1 MSSLGHSAFHAGISG
16 LRARSALASAYQQG
30 DVKKVKR
37 FFKTVDMG
45 GKVGGLFMALL
56 LVALSISMFMTAFS
70 SQTEG
75 SRTAPSIPAE
85 AGALP
90 VTAVY
95 DDTGFVADYHIEHLP
110 DTFARIA
117 DDYHIQTAV
126 YSSSAPAH
134 DVYDSAFTDENGVV
148 LYIEEHED
156 YGTLTYYWGDNLNGI
171 FTPENIEILDSAQ
184 TYLDARTHDRASNV
198 VSDFKTGLNRLFNG
212 PEHKSFSAPFE
223 FATAIFWL
231 LMAPVFYLLVNFLIC
246 RLVGVSFSK
255 KKRKT
260 LYNRIIFNME
270 QSLSAE
276 SI

>member
-16 LRARSALASAYQQG
+16 LRARSALTSAYQQG

-37 FFKTVDMG
+37 FFKTVDIG
-45 GKVGGLFMALL
+45 GKVGGLFMALI

-70 SQTEG
+70 SQTDG

-110 DTFARIA
+110 DSFEHIA

-134 DVYDSAFTDENGVV
+134 DVYDSIFTDENGVV

-156 YGTLTYYWGDNLNGI
+156 YGTLTYYWGDNLDSI
-171 FTPENIEILDSAQ
+171 FTAENIEILDSAQ

-198 VSDFKTGLNRLFNG
+198 VSDFRAGLNQLFNG
-212 PEHKSFSAPFE
+212 PEHKSLSAPFE

-246 RLVGVSFSK
+246 GLVGVPFSK
-255 KKRKT
+255 KKRKAF
-260 LYNRIIFNME
+260 LDRLVSSME
-270 QSLSAE
+270 QNPAPT
-276 SI
+276 

>member
-16 LRARSALASAYQQG
+16 LRARSALTSAYQQG

-37 FFKTVDMG
+37 FFKTVDIG
-45 GKVGGLFMALL
+45 GKVGGLFMALI

-70 SQTEG
+70 SRTDG

-110 DTFARIA
+110 DSFEHIA

-134 DVYDSAFTDENGVV
+134 DVYDSIFTDENGVV

-156 YGTLTYYWGDNLNGI
+156 YGTLTYYWGDNLDSI
-171 FTPENIEILDSAQ
+171 FTAENIEILDSAQ

-198 VSDFKTGLNRLFNG
+198 VSDFRTGLNQLFNG
-212 PEHKSFSAPFE
+212 PEHKSLSAPFE

-246 RLVGVSFSK
+246 GLTGVPFSK
-255 KKRKT
+255 KKRKA
-260 LYNRIIFNME
+260 LLDRMVSHME
-270 QSLSAE
+270 QNPTPT
-276 SI
+276 

>member
-37 FFKTVDMG
+37 FFKTVNIG
-45 GKVGGLFMALL
+45 GKVGGLFMALI

-110 DTFARIA
+110 GTFEHIA

-126 YSSSAPAH
+126 YSSSAPA
-134 DVYDSAFTDENGVV
+134 
-148 LYIEEHED
+148 
-156 YGTLTYYWGDNLNGI
+156 
-171 FTPENIEILDSAQ
+171 P
-184 TYLDARTHDRASNV
+184 R
-198 VSDFKTGLNRLFNG
+198 RLQF
-212 PEHKSFSAPFE
+212 HFH
-223 FATAIFWL
+223 
-231 LMAPVFYLLVNFLIC
+231 
-246 RLVGVSFSK
+246 R
-255 KKRKT
+255 
-260 LYNRIIFNME
+260 
-270 QSLSAE
+270 
-276 SI
+276 

>member
-16 LRARSALASAYQQG
+16 LRARSALTSAYQQG
-30 DVKKVKR
+30 DVKRVKR
-37 FFKTVDMG
+37 FFKTVDIG
-45 GKVGGLFMALL
+45 GKVGGLFMALI

-70 SQTEG
+70 SQTDG

-110 DTFARIA
+110 DSFEHIA

-134 DVYDSAFTDENGVV
+134 DVYDSIFTDENGVV

-156 YGTLTYYWGDNLNGI
+156 YGTLTYYWGDNLDSI
-171 FTPENIEILDSAQ
+171 FTAENIEILDSAQ

-198 VSDFKTGLNRLFNG
+198 VSDFRTGLNQLFNG
-212 PEHKSFSAPFE
+212 PEHKSLSAPFE

-246 RLVGVSFSK
+246 GLTGAPFSK
-255 KKRKT
+255 KKRKA
-260 LYNRIIFNME
+260 LLDRMVSHME
-270 QSLSAE
+270 QNPAPT
-276 SI
+276 

>member
-16 LRARSALASAYQQG
+16 LRARSALTSAYQQG
-30 DVKKVKR
+30 DVKRVKR
-37 FFKTVDMG
+37 FFKTVDIG
-45 GKVGGLFMALL
+45 GKVGGLFIALI

-70 SQTEG
+70 SQTDG

-110 DTFARIA
+110 DSFEHIA

-134 DVYDSAFTDENGVV
+134 DVYDSIFTDENGVV

-156 YGTLTYYWGDNLNGI
+156 YGTLTYYWGDNLDSI
-171 FTPENIEILDSAQ
+171 FTAENIEILDSAQ

-198 VSDFKTGLNRLFNG
+198 VSDFRTGLNQLFNG
-212 PEHKSFSAPFE
+212 PEHKSLSAPFE

-246 RLVGVSFSK
+246 GLTGVPFSK
-255 KKRKT
+255 KKRKA
-260 LYNRIIFNME
+260 LLDRMVSHME
-270 QSLSAE
+270 QNPAPT
-276 SI
+276 

>member
-16 LRARSALASAYQQG
+16 LRARSALTSAYQQG

-37 FFKTVDMG
+37 FFKTVDIG
-45 GKVGGLFMALL
+45 GKVGGLFMALI

-70 SQTEG
+70 SQTDG

-110 DTFARIA
+110 DSFEHIA

-134 DVYDSAFTDENGVV
+134 DVYDSIFTDENGVV

-156 YGTLTYYWGDNLNGI
+156 YGTLTYYWGDNLDSI
-171 FTPENIEILDSAQ
+171 FTAENIEILDSAQ

-198 VSDFKTGLNRLFNG
+198 VSDFRTGLNQLFNG
-212 PEHKSFSAPFE
+212 PEHKSLSAPFE

-246 RLVGVSFSK
+246 GLVGVPFSK
-255 KKRKT
+255 KKHKAFLDR
-260 LYNRIIFNME
+260 LVSSME
-270 QSLSAE
+270 QNPAPT
-276 SI
+276 

>member
-30 DVKKVKR
+30 NVKKVKR
-37 FFKTVDMG
+37 FFKTVDIG
-45 GKVGGLFMALL
+45 GKVGGLFMALI

-110 DTFARIA
+110 DSFERIA

-134 DVYDSAFTDENGVV
+134 DVYDSVFTDENGVV

-156 YGTLTYYWGDNLNGI
+156 YGTLTYYWGGNLDSI

-184 TYLDARTHDRASNV
+184 TYLDAHTHDRASNAV
-198 VSDFKTGLNRLFNG
+198 YDFETGLNWLFNG
-212 PEHKSFSAPFE
+212 PENKSFSAPFE

-246 RLVGVSFSK
+246 GLVGVPFLK
-255 KKRKT
+255 KKRKA
-260 LYNRIIFNME
+260 LLDRMVSDME
-270 QSLSAE
+270 QNPVST
-276 SI
+276 

>member
-16 LRARSALASAYQQG
+16 LRARSAMASAYQQG

-37 FFKTVDMG
+37 FFKTVDIG
-45 GKVGGLFMALL
+45 GKVGGLFMALI
-56 LVALSISMFMTAFS
+56 LVALSISMFVTASS
-70 SQTEG
+70 SQAEG
-75 SRTAPSIPAE
+75 GRTAPSIPAE

-110 DTFARIA
+110 GTFEHIA

-134 DVYDSAFTDENGVV
+134 DVYNSIFTDENGVV

-156 YGTLTYYWGDNLNGI
+156 YGTLTYYWGDNLDSI

-184 TYLDARTHDRASNV
+184 TYLDARTHDRVSNV
-198 VSDFKTGLNRLFNG
+198 VSDFRTGLNRLFNG
-212 PEHKSFSAPFE
+212 PEHESFSAPFE
-223 FATAIFWL
+223 FAAAIFWL

-246 RLVGVSFSK
+246 GLTGVPFSK
-255 KKRKT
+255 KKRKA
-260 LYNRIIFNME
+260 LLDRMVSHME
-270 QSLSAE
+270 QNPAPT
-276 SI
+276 

>member
-16 LRARSALASAYQQG
+16 LRARSALTSAYQQG
-30 DVKKVKR
+30 DVKRVKR
-37 FFKTVDMG
+37 FFKTVDIG
-45 GKVGGLFMALL
+45 GKVGGLFMALI

-70 SQTEG
+70 SQTDG

-110 DTFARIA
+110 DSFEHIA

-134 DVYDSAFTDENGVV
+134 DVYDSIFTDENGVV

-156 YGTLTYYWGDNLNGI
+156 YGTLTYYWGDNLDSI
-171 FTPENIEILDSAQ
+171 FTAENIEILDSAQ

-198 VSDFKTGLNRLFNG
+198 VSDFRTGLNQLFNG
-212 PEHKSFSAPFE
+212 PEHKSLSAPFE

-246 RLVGVSFSK
+246 GLTGVPFSK
-255 KKRKT
+255 KKRKA
-260 LYNRIIFNME
+260 LLDRMVSHME
-270 QSLSAE
+270 QNPAPT
-276 SI
+276 

>member
-16 LRARSALASAYQQG
+16 LRARSALASACQQG

-37 FFKTVDMG
+37 FFKAVDIG
-45 GKVGGLFMALL
+45 GKVGGLFMALI
-56 LVALSISMFMTAFS
+56 LVVLSISMFMTAFS

-75 SRTAPSIPAE
+75 SRTEPSIPAE

-110 DTFARIA
+110 GTFEHIA

-126 YSSSAPAH
+126 YSSSAQAH
-134 DVYDSAFTDENGVV
+134 DVYDSIFTDENGVV

-156 YGTLTYYWGDNLNGI
+156 YGTLTYYWGDNLDSI
-171 FTPENIEILDSAQ
+171 FTAENIEILDSAQ

-198 VSDFKTGLNRLFNG
+198 VSDFQTGLNRLFNG
-212 PEHKSFSAPFE
+212 PEHESFSAPFE
-223 FATAIFWL
+223 FATALFWL
-231 LMAPVFYLLVNFLIC
+231 LMAPVFYLLVNFLLC
-246 RLVGVSFSK
+246 GLVGVPFSQ
-255 KKRKT
+255 KKRKA
-260 LYNRIIFNME
+260 LLDRLVSSME
-270 QSLSAE
+270 QNPSPT
-276 SI
+276 

>member
-1 MSSLGHSAFHAGISG
+1 MSSLGPFG
-16 LRARSALASAYQQG
+16 LSCRDKRPACRSALTSAYQQG

-37 FFKTVDMG
+37 FFKTVDIG
-45 GKVGGLFMALL
+45 GKVGGLFMALI

-70 SQTEG
+70 SQTDG

-110 DTFARIA
+110 DSFEHIA

-134 DVYDSAFTDENGVV
+134 DVYDSIFTDENGVV

-156 YGTLTYYWGDNLNGI
+156 YGTLTYYWGDNLDSI
-171 FTPENIEILDSAQ
+171 FTAENIEILDSAQ

-198 VSDFKTGLNRLFNG
+198 VSDFRTGLNQLFNG
-212 PEHKSFSAPFE
+212 PEHKSLSAPFE

-246 RLVGVSFSK
+246 GLVGVPFSK
-255 KKRKT
+255 KSAKHSYDR
-260 LYNRIIFNME
+260 LVSSME
-270 QSLSAE
+270 QNPAPT
-276 SI
+276 

>member
-16 LRARSALASAYQQG
+16 LRARSALTSAYQQG

-37 FFKTVDMG
+37 FFKTVDIG
-45 GKVGGLFMALL
+45 GKVGGLFMALI

-70 SQTEG
+70 SQTDG

-95 DDTGFVADYHIEHLP
+95 DDTDFVADYHIEHLP
-110 DTFARIA
+110 DSFEHIA

-134 DVYDSAFTDENGVV
+134 DVYDSIFTDENGVV

-156 YGTLTYYWGDNLNGI
+156 YGTLTYYWGDNLDSI
-171 FTPENIEILDSAQ
+171 FTAENIEILDSAQ

-198 VSDFKTGLNRLFNG
+198 VSDFRTGLNQLFNG
-212 PEHKSFSAPFE
+212 PEHKSLSAPFE

-246 RLVGVSFSK
+246 GLVGVPFSK
-255 KKRKT
+255 KKRKAF
-260 LYNRIIFNME
+260 LDRLVSSME
-270 QSLSAE
+270 QNPAPT
-276 SI
+276 

>member
-16 LRARSALASAYQQG
+16 LRARSALTSAYQQG
-30 DVKKVKR
+30 DVKRVKR
-37 FFKTVDMG
+37 FFKTVDIG
-45 GKVGGLFMALL
+45 GKVGGLFMALI

-70 SQTEG
+70 SQTDG

-110 DTFARIA
+110 DSFEHIA

-134 DVYDSAFTDENGVV
+134 DVYDSIFTDENGVV

-156 YGTLTYYWGDNLNGI
+156 YGTLTYYWGDNLDSI
-171 FTPENIEILDSAQ
+171 FTAENIEILDSAQ

-198 VSDFKTGLNRLFNG
+198 VSDFRTGLNQLFNG
-212 PEHKSFSAPFE
+212 PEHKSLSAPFE

-246 RLVGVSFSK
+246 GLVGVPFSK
-255 KKRKT
+255 KKRKAF
-260 LYNRIIFNME
+260 LDRLVSSME
-270 QSLSAE
+270 QNPAPT
-276 SI
+276 

>member
-16 LRARSALASAYQQG
+16 LRARSALTSAYQQG

-37 FFKTVDMG
+37 FFKTVDIG
-45 GKVGGLFMALL
+45 GKVGGLFMALI

-70 SQTEG
+70 SRTDG

-110 DTFARIA
+110 DNFAGIA
-117 DDYHIQTAV
+117 DYYHIQTAV

-134 DVYDSAFTDENGVV
+134 NVYDSVFTDENGVV

-156 YGTLTYYWGDNLNGI
+156 YGTLTYYWGGNLDSI

-184 TYLDARTHDRASNV
+184 TNLDARTHDRASNV
-198 VSDFKTGLNRLFNG
+198 VSDFRTGLNRLFNG
-212 PEHKSFSAPFE
+212 PEHESFSAPFE
-223 FATAIFWL
+223 FAAAIFWL

-246 RLVGVSFSK
+246 GLTGVPFSK
-255 KKRKT
+255 KKRKA
-260 LYNRIIFNME
+260 LLDRMVSHME
-270 QSLSAE
+270 QNPTPT
-276 SI
+276 

>member
-16 LRARSALASAYQQG
+16 LRARSALTSAYQQG

-37 FFKTVDMG
+37 FFKTVDIG
-45 GKVGGLFMALL
+45 GKVGGLFMALI

-70 SQTEG
+70 SQTDG

-110 DTFARIA
+110 DSFEHIA

-134 DVYDSAFTDENGVV
+134 DVYDSIFTDENGVV

-156 YGTLTYYWGDNLNGI
+156 YGTLTYYWGDNLDSI
-171 FTPENIEILDSAQ
+171 FTAENIEILDSAQ

-198 VSDFKTGLNRLFNG
+198 VSDFRTGLNQLFNG
-212 PEHKSFSAPFE
+212 PEHKSLSAPFK

-246 RLVGVSFSK
+246 GLVGVPFSK
-255 KKRKT
+255 KKRKAF
-260 LYNRIIFNME
+260 LDRLVSSME
-270 QSLSAE
+270 QNPAPT
-276 SI
+276 

>member
-16 LRARSALASAYQQG
+16 LRARSALTSAYQQG

-37 FFKTVDMG
+37 FFKTVDIG
-45 GKVGGLFMALL
+45 GKVGGLFMALI

-70 SQTEG
+70 SRTDG

-134 DVYDSAFTDENGVV
+134 NVYDSVFTDENGVV

-156 YGTLTYYWGDNLNGI
+156 YGTLTYYWGDNLDSI
-171 FTPENIEILDSAQ
+171 FTPENIEILDSTQ

-198 VSDFKTGLNRLFNG
+198 VSDFRTGLNRLFNG
-212 PEHKSFSAPFE
+212 PEHESFSAPFE
-223 FATAIFWL
+223 FTAAIFRL

-246 RLVGVSFSK
+246 GLTGVPFSK
-255 KKRKT
+255 KKRKA
-260 LYNRIIFNME
+260 LLDRMVSHME
-270 QSLSAE
+270 QNPAPT
-276 SI
+276 

>member
-16 LRARSALASAYQQG
+16 LRARSALTSAYQQG
-30 DVKKVKR
+30 DVKRVKR
-37 FFKTVDMG
+37 FFKTVDIG
-45 GKVGGLFMALL
+45 GKVGGLFMALI

-70 SQTEG
+70 SQTDG

-110 DTFARIA
+110 DSFEHIA

-134 DVYDSAFTDENGVV
+134 DVYDSIFTDENGVV

-156 YGTLTYYWGDNLNGI
+156 YGTLTYYWGDNLDSI
-171 FTPENIEILDSAQ
+171 FTAENIEILDSAQ

-198 VSDFKTGLNRLFNG
+198 VSDFRTGLNQLFNG
-212 PEHKSFSAPFE
+212 PEHKSLSAPFE

-246 RLVGVSFSK
+246 GLTGVPFSK
-255 KKRKT
+255 KKCKALLDRMVSH
-260 LYNRIIFNME
+260 ME
-270 QSLSAE
+270 QNPAPT
-276 SI
+276 

>member
-16 LRARSALASAYQQG
+16 LRARSALTSAYQQG

-37 FFKTVDMG
+37 FFKTVDIG
-45 GKVGGLFMALL
+45 GKVGGLFMALI

-75 SRTAPSIPAE
+75 SRTAPSIPTE

-110 DTFARIA
+110 GTFEHIA

-134 DVYDSAFTDENGVV
+134 DVYNSIFTDENGVV

-156 YGTLTYYWGDNLNGI
+156 YGTLTYYWGDNLDSI
-171 FTPENIEILDSAQ
+171 FTPENIEILDSTQ
-184 TYLDARTHDRASNV
+184 TYLDARTHDRASNM
-198 VSDFKTGLNRLFNG
+198 VSDFRTGLNRLFNG
-212 PEHKSFSAPFE
+212 PEHESFSAPFE
-223 FATAIFWL
+223 FAAAIFWL

-246 RLVGVSFSK
+246 GLTGVPFSK
-255 KKRKT
+255 KKRKA
-260 LYNRIIFNME
+260 LLDRMVSHME
-270 QSLSAE
+270 QNPAPT
-276 SI
+276 

>member
-16 LRARSALASAYQQG
+16 LRARSALTSAYQQG
-30 DVKKVKR
+30 DVKRVKR
-37 FFKTVDMG
+37 FFKTVDIG
-45 GKVGGLFMALL
+45 GKVGGLFMALI

-70 SQTEG
+70 SQTDG

-110 DTFARIA
+110 DSFEHIA

-134 DVYDSAFTDENGVV
+134 DVYDSIFTDENGVV

-156 YGTLTYYWGDNLNGI
+156 YGTLTYYWGDNLDSI
-171 FTPENIEILDSAQ
+171 FTAENIEILDSAQ

-198 VSDFKTGLNRLFNG
+198 VSDFRTGLNQLFNG
-212 PEHKSFSAPFE
+212 PEHKSLSAPFE

-246 RLVGVSFSK
+246 GLTGVPFSK
-255 KKRKT
+255 KKRKA
-260 LYNRIIFNME
+260 LLDRMVSHME
-270 QSLSAE
+270 QNPTPT
-276 SI
+276 

>member
-1 MSSLGHSAFHAGISG
+1 
-16 LRARSALASAYQQG
+16 
-30 DVKKVKR
+30 
-37 FFKTVDMG
+37 
-45 GKVGGLFMALL
+45 MALI

-70 SQTEG
+70 SQTDG

-110 DTFARIA
+110 DSFEHIA

-134 DVYDSAFTDENGVV
+134 DVYDSIFTDENGVV

-156 YGTLTYYWGDNLNGI
+156 YGTLTYYWGDNLDSI
-171 FTPENIEILDSAQ
+171 FTAENIEILDSAQ

-198 VSDFKTGLNRLFNG
+198 VSDFRTGLNQLFNG
-212 PEHKSFSAPFE
+212 PEHKSLSAPFE

-246 RLVGVSFSK
+246 GLTGVPFSK
-255 KKRKT
+255 KKRKA
-260 LYNRIIFNME
+260 LLDRMVSHME
-270 QSLSAE
+270 QNPAPT
-276 SI
+276 

>member
-16 LRARSALASAYQQG
+16 LRARSALTSAYQQG

-37 FFKTVDMG
+37 FFKTVDIG
-45 GKVGGLFMALL
+45 GKVGGLFMALI

-70 SQTEG
+70 SQTDG

-110 DTFARIA
+110 DSFEHIA

-134 DVYDSAFTDENGVV
+134 DVYDSIFTDENGV
-148 LYIEEHED
+148 LD
-156 YGTLTYYWGDNLNGI
+156 SI
-171 FTPENIEILDSAQ
+171 FTAENIEILDSAQ

-198 VSDFKTGLNRLFNG
+198 VSDFRTGLNQLFNG
-212 PEHKSFSAPFE
+212 PEHKSLSAPFE

-246 RLVGVSFSK
+246 GLVGVPFSK
-255 KKRKT
+255 KKRKAF
-260 LYNRIIFNME
+260 LDRLVSSME
-270 QSLSAE
+270 QNPAPT
-276 SI
+276 

>member
-16 LRARSALASAYQQG
+16 LRARSALTSAYQQG

-37 FFKTVDMG
+37 FFKTVDIG
-45 GKVGGLFMALL
+45 GKVGGLFMALI

-70 SQTEG
+70 SQTDG

-110 DTFARIA
+110 DSFEHIA

-134 DVYDSAFTDENGVV
+134 DVYDSIFTDENGVV

-156 YGTLTYYWGDNLNGI
+156 YGTLTYYWGDNLDSI
-171 FTPENIEILDSAQ
+171 FTAENIEILDSAQ

-198 VSDFKTGLNRLFNG
+198 VSDFRTGLNLTVLNTNLYPLRSSS
-212 PEHKSFSAPFE
+212 PQRFS
-223 FATAIFWL
+223 
-231 LMAPVFYLLVNFLIC
+231 
-246 RLVGVSFSK
+246 GS
-255 KKRKT
+255 
-260 LYNRIIFNME
+260 
-270 QSLSAE
+270 
-276 SI
+276 

>member
-1 MSSLGHSAFHAGISG
+1 MTICNGCC
-16 LRARSALASAYQQG
+16 Q
-30 DVKKVKR
+30 
-37 FFKTVDMG
+37 MN
-45 GKVGGLFMALL
+45 
-56 LVALSISMFMTAFS
+56 SID
-70 SQTEG
+70 G
-75 SRTAPSIPAE
+75 
-85 AGALP
+85 
-90 VTAVY
+90 
-95 DDTGFVADYHIEHLP
+95 
-110 DTFARIA
+110 
-117 DDYHIQTAV
+117 IQTAV

-156 YGTLTYYWGDNLNGI
+156 YGTLTYYWGDNLNSI

-212 PEHKSFSAPFE
+212 PEHESFSAPFE
-223 FATAIFWL
+223 SVTAIFWL

>member
-1 MSSLGHSAFHAGISG
+1 MVLI
-16 LRARSALASAYQQG
+16 
-30 DVKKVKR
+30 
-37 FFKTVDMG
+37 
-45 GKVGGLFMALL
+45 
-56 LVALSISMFMTAFS
+56 LVALSISMFVTAFS

-110 DTFARIA
+110 GTFALIA

-126 YSSSAPAH
+126 YSSSAPAY
-134 DVYDSAFTDENGVV
+134 DVYDSIFTDENGVV

-184 TYLDARTHDRASNV
+184 TYLDTRTHDRASNV
-198 VSDFKTGLNRLFNG
+198 VSDFKTGLNQLFNG

-246 RLVGVSFSK
+246 RLVGVPFSK

-260 LYNRIIFNME
+260 LYDRIIFNME
-270 QSLSAE
+270 QSLSTE
-276 SI
+276 GI

>member
-16 LRARSALASAYQQG
+16 LRARSALTSAYQQG

-37 FFKTVDMG
+37 FFKTVDIG
-45 GKVGGLFMALL
+45 GKVGGLFMALI

-70 SQTEG
+70 SQTDG

-85 AGALP
+85 TGALP

-110 DTFARIA
+110 DSFEHIA

-134 DVYDSAFTDENGVV
+134 DVYDSIFTDENGVV

-156 YGTLTYYWGDNLNGI
+156 YGTLTYYWGDNLDSI
-171 FTPENIEILDSAQ
+171 FTAENIEILDSAQ

-198 VSDFKTGLNRLFNG
+198 VPDFRTGLNQLFNG
-212 PEHKSFSAPFE
+212 PEHKSLSAPFE

-246 RLVGVSFSK
+246 GLVGVPFSK
-255 KKRKT
+255 KKRKAF
-260 LYNRIIFNME
+260 LDRLVSSME
-270 QSLSAE
+270 QNPAPT
-276 SI
+276 

>member
-16 LRARSALASAYQQG
+16 LRARSALTSAYQQG
-30 DVKKVKR
+30 DVKRVKR
-37 FFKTVDMG
+37 FFKTVDIG
-45 GKVGGLFMALL
+45 GKVGGLFMALI

-70 SQTEG
+70 SQTDG

-110 DTFARIA
+110 DSFEHIA

-134 DVYDSAFTDENGVV
+134 DVYDSIFTDENGVV

-156 YGTLTYYWGDNLNGI
+156 YGTLTYYWGDNLDSI
-171 FTPENIEILDSAQ
+171 FTAENIEILDSAQ

-198 VSDFKTGLNRLFNG
+198 VSDFRTGLNQLFNG
-212 PEHKSFSAPFE
+212 PEHKSLSAPFE

-231 LMAPVFYLLVNFLIC
+231 LMAPVFYLLVNFLI
-246 RLVGVSFSK
+246 RGLTGVPFSK
-255 KKRKT
+255 KKRKA
-260 LYNRIIFNME
+260 LLDRMVSHME
-270 QSLSAE
+270 QNPAPT
-276 SI
+276 

>member
-16 LRARSALASAYQQG
+16 LRARSALTSAYQQG

-37 FFKTVDMG
+37 FFKTVDIG
-45 GKVGGLFMALL
+45 GKVGGLFMALI

-70 SQTEG
+70 SQTDG

-110 DTFARIA
+110 DSFEHIA

-134 DVYDSAFTDENGVV
+134 DVYDSIFTDENGVL

-156 YGTLTYYWGDNLNGI
+156 YGTLTYYWGDNLDSI
-171 FTPENIEILDSAQ
+171 FTAENIEILDSAQ

-198 VSDFKTGLNRLFNG
+198 VSDFRTGLNQLFNG
-212 PEHKSFSAPFE
+212 PEHKSLSAPFE

-246 RLVGVSFSK
+246 GLVGVPFSK
-255 KKRKT
+255 KKRKAF
-260 LYNRIIFNME
+260 LDRLVSSME
-270 QSLSAE
+270 QNPAP
-276 SI
+276 I

>member
-16 LRARSALASAYQQG
+16 LRARSALTSAYQQG

-37 FFKTVDMG
+37 FFKTVDIG
-45 GKVGGLFMALL
+45 GKVGGLFMALI

-70 SQTEG
+70 SQTDG

-110 DTFARIA
+110 DSFEHIA

-134 DVYDSAFTDENGVV
+134 DVYDSIFTDENGVV

-156 YGTLTYYWGDNLNGI
+156 YGTLTYYWGDNLDSI
-171 FTPENIEILDSAQ
+171 FTAENIEILDSAQ
-184 TYLDARTHDRASNV
+184 TYLDARTHDWASNV
-198 VSDFKTGLNRLFNG
+198 VSDFRTGLNQLFNG
-212 PEHKSFSAPFE
+212 PEHKSLSAPFE

-246 RLVGVSFSK
+246 GLVGVPFSK
-255 KKRKT
+255 KKRKAF
-260 LYNRIIFNME
+260 LDRLVSSME
-270 QSLSAE
+270 QNPAPT
-276 SI
+276 

>member
-16 LRARSALASAYQQG
+16 LRARSALTSAYQQG

-37 FFKTVDMG
+37 FFKTVDIG
-45 GKVGGLFMALL
+45 GKVGGLFMALI

-70 SQTEG
+70 SQTDG

-110 DTFARIA
+110 DSFEHIA

-134 DVYDSAFTDENGVV
+134 DVYNSIFTDENGVV

-156 YGTLTYYWGDNLNGI
+156 YGTLTYYWGDNLDSI
-171 FTPENIEILDSAQ
+171 FTPENIEILDSTQ

-198 VSDFKTGLNRLFNG
+198 VSDFRTGLNRLFNG
-212 PEHKSFSAPFE
+212 PEHESFSAPFE
-223 FATAIFWL
+223 FAAAIFWL

-246 RLVGVSFSK
+246 GLTGVPFSK
-255 KKRKT
+255 KKRKA
-260 LYNRIIFNME
+260 LLDRMVSHME
-270 QSLSAE
+270 QNPAPT
-276 SI
+276 

>member
-16 LRARSALASAYQQG
+16 LRARSALTSAYQQG
-30 DVKKVKR
+30 DVKRVKR
-37 FFKTVDMG
+37 FFKTVDIG
-45 GKVGGLFMALL
+45 GKVGGLFMALI

-70 SQTEG
+70 SQTDG

-110 DTFARIA
+110 DSFEHIA

-134 DVYDSAFTDENGVV
+134 DVYDSIFTDENGVV
-148 LYIEEHED
+148 IYIEEHED
-156 YGTLTYYWGDNLNGI
+156 YGTLTYYWGDNLDSI
-171 FTPENIEILDSAQ
+171 FTAENIEILDSAQ

-198 VSDFKTGLNRLFNG
+198 VSDFRTGLNQLFNG
-212 PEHKSFSAPFE
+212 PEHKSLSAPFE

-246 RLVGVSFSK
+246 GLTGVPFSK
-255 KKRKT
+255 KKRKA
-260 LYNRIIFNME
+260 LLDRMVSHME
-270 QSLSAE
+270 QNPAPT
-276 SI
+276 

>member
-1 MSSLGHSAFHAGISG
+1 MSGLGHSAFHAGISG
-16 LRARSALASAYQQG
+16 LRARSALTSAYQQG

-37 FFKTVDMG
+37 FFKTVDIG
-45 GKVGGLFMALL
+45 GKVGGLFMALI

-70 SQTEG
+70 SRTDG

-134 DVYDSAFTDENGVV
+134 NVYDSVFTDENGVV

-156 YGTLTYYWGDNLNGI
+156 YGTLTYYWGGNLDSI

-184 TYLDARTHDRASNV
+184 TNLDARTHDRASNV
-198 VSDFKTGLNRLFNG
+198 VSDFRTGLNRLFNG
-212 PEHKSFSAPFE
+212 PEHESFSAPFE
-223 FATAIFWL
+223 FAAAIFWL

-246 RLVGVSFSK
+246 GLTGVPFSK
-255 KKRKT
+255 KKRKA
-260 LYNRIIFNME
+260 LLDRMVSHME
-270 QSLSAE
+270 QNPTPT
-276 SI
+276 

>member
-16 LRARSALASAYQQG
+16 LRARSALTSAYQQG

-37 FFKTVDMG
+37 FFKTVDIG
-45 GKVGGLFMALL
+45 GKVGGLFMALI

-70 SQTEG
+70 SQTDG

-110 DTFARIA
+110 DSFEHIA

-134 DVYDSAFTDENGVV
+134 DVYDSIFTDENGVV

-156 YGTLTYYWGDNLNGI
+156 YGTLTYYWGDNL
-171 FTPENIEILDSAQ
+171 DSAQ

-198 VSDFKTGLNRLFNG
+198 VSDFRTGLNQLFNG
-212 PEHKSFSAPFE
+212 PEHKSLSAPFE

-246 RLVGVSFSK
+246 GLVGVPFSK
-255 KKRKT
+255 KKRKAF
-260 LYNRIIFNME
+260 LDRLVSSME
-270 QSLSAE
+270 QNPAPT
-276 SI
+276 

>member
-16 LRARSALASAYQQG
+16 LHARSALTSAYQQG
-30 DVKKVKR
+30 DVKRVKR
-37 FFKTVDMG
+37 FFKTVDIG
-45 GKVGGLFMALL
+45 GKVGGLFMALI

-70 SQTEG
+70 SQTDG

-110 DTFARIA
+110 DSFEHIA

-134 DVYDSAFTDENGVV
+134 DVYDSIFTDENGVV

-156 YGTLTYYWGDNLNGI
+156 YGTLTYYWGDNLDSI

-198 VSDFKTGLNRLFNG
+198 VSDFRTGLNQLFNS

-246 RLVGVSFSK
+246 GLVGVPFSK
-255 KKRKT
+255 KKRKAF
-260 LYNRIIFNME
+260 LDRLVSSME
-270 QSLSAE
+270 QNPAPT
-276 SI
+276 

>member
-16 LRARSALASAYQQG
+16 LRARSALTSAYQQG
-30 DVKKVKR
+30 DVKRVKR
-37 FFKTVDMG
+37 FFKTVDIG
-45 GKVGGLFMALL
+45 GKVGGLFMALI

-70 SQTEG
+70 SQTDG

-110 DTFARIA
+110 DSFEHIA

-134 DVYDSAFTDENGVV
+134 DVYDSIFTDENGIV

-156 YGTLTYYWGDNLNGI
+156 YGTLTYYWGDNLDSI
-171 FTPENIEILDSAQ
+171 FTAENIEILDSAQ

-198 VSDFKTGLNRLFNG
+198 VSDFRTGLNQLFNG
-212 PEHKSFSAPFE
+212 PEHKSLSAPFE

-246 RLVGVSFSK
+246 GLTGVPFSK
-255 KKRKT
+255 KKRKA
-260 LYNRIIFNME
+260 LLDRMVSHME
-270 QSLSAE
+270 QNPAPT
-276 SI
+276 

>member
-16 LRARSALASAYQQG
+16 LRARSTLTSAYQQG

-37 FFKTVDMG
+37 FFKTVDIG
-45 GKVGGLFMALL
+45 GKVGGLFMALI

-70 SQTEG
+70 SQTDG

-110 DTFARIA
+110 DSFEHIA

-134 DVYDSAFTDENGVV
+134 DVYDSIFTDENGVV

-156 YGTLTYYWGDNLNGI
+156 YGTLTYYWGDNLDSI
-171 FTPENIEILDSAQ
+171 FTAENIEILDSAQ

-198 VSDFKTGLNRLFNG
+198 VSDFRTGLNQLFNG
-212 PEHKSFSAPFE
+212 PEHKSLSAPFE

-246 RLVGVSFSK
+246 GLVGVPFSK
-255 KKRKT
+255 KKRKAF
-260 LYNRIIFNME
+260 LDRLVSSME
-270 QSLSAE
+270 QNPAPT
-276 SI
+276 

>member
-30 DVKKVKR
+30 GVKKVKR
-37 FFKTVDMG
+37 FFKTVDIG
-45 GKVGGLFMALL
+45 GKVGGLFMALI
-56 LVALSISMFMTAFS
+56 LVALSVSMFITAFS
-70 SQTEG
+70 SQAEG
-75 SRTAPSIPAE
+75 NRTAPSIPTE

-110 DTFARIA
+110 GTFEHIA

-134 DVYDSAFTDENGVV
+134 DVYNSIFTDENGVV

-156 YGTLTYYWGDNLNGI
+156 YGTLTYYWGDNLDSI

-184 TYLDARTHDRASNV
+184 TYFDARTHDRASNV
-198 VSDFKTGLNRLFNG
+198 VSDFRTGLNQLFNG

-246 RLVGVSFSK
+246 GLVGVPFSK
-255 KKRKT
+255 KKRKAF
-260 LYNRIIFNME
+260 LDRLVSSME
-270 QSLSAE
+270 QNPAPT
-276 SI
+276 